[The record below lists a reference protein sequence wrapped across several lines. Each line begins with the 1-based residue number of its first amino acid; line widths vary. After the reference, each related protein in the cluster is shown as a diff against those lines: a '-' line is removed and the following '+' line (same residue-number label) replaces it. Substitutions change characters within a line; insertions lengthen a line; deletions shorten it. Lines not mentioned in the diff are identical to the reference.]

1 MDDGQHFATHADIER
16 MRADIL
22 QRIGELEVRL
32 VERLAAVE
40 VRLVE
45 RIEQNRAELIE
56 RMEKNRTELIE
67 RIAGVDVRVEQVEK
81 RMLRWVGGLFI
92 AQTFVL
98 VGAVLGM
105 IEVLR

>member
-1 MDDGQHFATHADIER
+1 MDDSQHFATHADIER
-16 MRADIL
+16 MRADLIERMA
-22 QRIGELEVRL
+22 QLEVRM
-32 VERLAAVE
+32 VERIAEVEVRLTQRIAEVE

-45 RIEQNRAELIE
+45 RIEE
-56 RMEKNRTELIE
+56 
-67 RIAGVDVRVEQVEK
+67 VEK
-81 RMLRWVGGLFI
+81 RMLRWVAGLFV